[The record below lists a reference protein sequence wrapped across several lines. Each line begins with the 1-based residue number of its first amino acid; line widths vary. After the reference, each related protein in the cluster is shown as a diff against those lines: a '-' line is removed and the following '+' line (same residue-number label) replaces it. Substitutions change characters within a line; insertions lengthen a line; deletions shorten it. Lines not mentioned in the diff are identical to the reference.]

1 MFTEAD
7 LESDLSEKR
16 YLDALRKIE
25 RLDKD
30 PSRRDYFN
38 YLRAHVCRMLGA
50 LDQAADICRSGRL
63 AATSEFTYLEE
74 CFACAFH
81 AEDWD
86 LLAEAFN
93 SILEI
98 GALPLNIRPGLF
110 FGALS
115 GPQRLQATTI
125 RDALFNVQLNDQTS
139 QAQKGEIAQ
148 DWLTLDTPSTWNFGL
163 RHDQPRVAILVHE
176 DALSEHLYA
185 LVEQFEYVEPN
196 TERVGFHHRSGG
208 GSELLSALREFDPD
222 LVIVQQPYL
231 EKFPTSFV
239 ESEFL
244 DRTVNFGYGPMLA
257 GNDYFFGRSAGQ
269 FGFSGYIRGGLTLV
283 HHGSFREKFLRA
295 GVHESRLLNAG
306 DPLTWKLR
314 AELRDSSAGTTFESD
329 LLWAPHWTSRTWTG
343 NKLGYSNATRDLEV
357 VLNLAA
363 SGVLVKVR
371 PHPLLIQIHLNDLQI
386 DLNRHQDVF
395 SLEFEEKWR
404 EFVSLPNVSV
414 SDDSMLHDV
423 LTARTMLT
431 DGVSIIHYWA
441 LTGKPIAVSR
451 NARSPGFAQQG
462 DGMLSRCAMTWNAYD
477 VERWFENAISSTEL
491 DFELIEG
498 TFDLVS
504 DFGDSPGAIL
514 SRYLRR

>member
-148 DWLTLDTPSTWNFGL
+148 DWLTLDTPSTWNS
-163 RHDQPRVAILVHE
+163 DTSTCYEMLV
-176 DALSEHLYA
+176 
-185 LVEQFEYVEPN
+185 
-196 TERVGFHHRSGG
+196 
-208 GSELLSALREFDPD
+208 
-222 LVIVQQPYL
+222 
-231 EKFPTSFV
+231 
-239 ESEFL
+239 
-244 DRTVNFGYGPMLA
+244 
-257 GNDYFFGRSAGQ
+257 RSA
-269 FGFSGYIRGGLTLV
+269 
-283 HHGSFREKFLRA
+283 
-295 GVHESRLLNAG
+295 
-306 DPLTWKLR
+306 
-314 AELRDSSAGTTFESD
+314 
-329 LLWAPHWTSRTWTG
+329 
-343 NKLGYSNATRDLEV
+343 
-357 VLNLAA
+357 
-363 SGVLVKVR
+363 
-371 PHPLLIQIHLNDLQI
+371 
-386 DLNRHQDVF
+386 
-395 SLEFEEKWR
+395 
-404 EFVSLPNVSV
+404 
-414 SDDSMLHDV
+414 
-423 LTARTMLT
+423 TA
-431 DGVSIIHYWA
+431 
-441 LTGKPIAVSR
+441 
-451 NARSPGFAQQG
+451 
-462 DGMLSRCAMTWNAYD
+462 
-477 VERWFENAISSTEL
+477 
-491 DFELIEG
+491 
-498 TFDLVS
+498 
-504 DFGDSPGAIL
+504 
-514 SRYLRR
+514 